1 MDSQN
6 EIESKSRMH
15 NLELVLITAMEQ
27 IITGKDDY
35 TYAEINSVLVKLL
48 THNLGE
54 ELKGD
59 WCDDNINSSK

>member
-1 MDSQN
+1 MNSNN
-6 EIESKSRMH
+6 EIESKKRMD
-15 NLELVLITAMEQ
+15 NLELVLIKAMEQ

-35 TYAEINSVLVKLL
+35 TYAEINAVLVKLL

-59 WCDDNINSSK
+59 WSNDEVK